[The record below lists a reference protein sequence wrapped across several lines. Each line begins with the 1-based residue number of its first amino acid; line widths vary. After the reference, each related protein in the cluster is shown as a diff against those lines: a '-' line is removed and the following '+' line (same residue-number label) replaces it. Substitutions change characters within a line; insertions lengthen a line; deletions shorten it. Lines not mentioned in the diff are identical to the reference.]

1 MGVAKTRCRPPQP
14 RGPFPIQH
22 AFVVQFAAD
31 KTLGNVGLAGR
42 VEHIVSGQA
51 IRFQSVEERLA
62 FITRILQALA
72 TPEDA

>member
-1 MGVAKTRCRPPQP
+1 
-14 RGPFPIQH
+14 
-22 AFVVQFAAD
+22 VVQFAAD
-31 KTLGNVGLAGR
+31 KTLGNFGLAGR